1 VEEKRA
7 LLQRALEEFRLFQQF
22 APQDPKAAVATHN
35 IQVLEP
41 QVK

>member
-7 LLQRALEEFRLFQQF
+7 LLQLALDEFRLFQQF
-22 APQDPKAAVATHN
+22 APQDSKAAAAAHN
-35 IQVLEP
+35 VRVLEP